1 MLLNYL
7 ILIIT
12 NLMNFL
18 GNLYDLS
25 QCFAKNVYIVTQH
38 KKSREDSRLFC

>member
-7 ILIIT
+7 LLIIT
-12 NLMNFL
+12 NLMNFI

-25 QCFAKNVYIVTQH
+25 QCFA
-38 KKSREDSRLFC
+38 